1 MAVVVLT
8 VAAGAQAEE
17 LPVTAPMEVQQPAAQ
32 AVAPSEAGGEATAP
46 LAADMPSPPVAEAFR
61 DCLQRDPEGR
71 FLGWLDSQHCIISS
85 RTAATAQWFDGL
97 FGSWYGP
104 EEAKVRLR
112 VIVSERW
119 DENLGLHAGNSIR
132 ASAIL
137 PNAKRR
143 IKLVVGDDEDLLHRG
158 QDLVN
163 SLPGVSST
171 SAAIRWFPD
180 IFSHVKYT
188 FDLGVHSSP
197 DIYTRVRARRMW
209 HLGDDSVLHFT
220 ETLKYGVNDKTRSTT
235 QLDAERALDDKTAFL
250 LSNALYYWER
260 EPDPVGLRWA
270 QNWVILHRVSQKRS
284 VSYGFIFEGVQQP
297 DWHLES
303 KGVFALY
310 RQSFWRPWLYAEI
323 EPHLTRRKD
332 TAWEAVPSVILRLE
346 AQFGF

>member
-1 MAVVVLT
+1 MSVVGNT
-8 VAAGAQAEE
+8 RSAGWVAAILIAVGGLARAEE
-17 LPVTAPMEVQQPAAQ
+17 APVVFPDGEQPVTSSAPVDAVGETTPPAATDIPQ
-32 AVAPSEAGGEATAP
+32 
-46 LAADMPSPPVAEAFR
+46 PPVTEAFR

-71 FLGWLDSQHCIISS
+71 FLGWLDSRHCIISS

-97 FGSWYGP
+97 FGNWYGP

-119 DENLGLHAGNSIR
+119 DEKLGLSAGNSIR

-188 FDLGVHSSP
+188 FDLGV
-197 DIYTRVRARRMW
+197 
-209 HLGDDSVLHFT
+209 
-220 ETLKYGVNDKTRSTT
+220 
-235 QLDAERALDDKTAFL
+235 
-250 LSNALYYWER
+250 
-260 EPDPVGLRWA
+260 
-270 QNWVILHRVSQKRS
+270 
-284 VSYGFIFEGVQQP
+284 
-297 DWHLES
+297 
-303 KGVFALY
+303 
-310 RQSFWRPWLYAEI
+310 
-323 EPHLTRRKD
+323 
-332 TAWEAVPSVILRLE
+332 
-346 AQFGF
+346 

>member
-1 MAVVVLT
+1 MAEVSIA
-8 VAAGAQAEE
+8 VAGLARAEE
-17 LPVTAPMEVQQPAAQ
+17 APVMVPDRVQAVTSSALVQFDPAVDAAPPAVTEIPQPA
-32 AVAPSEAGGEATAP
+32 VTETS
-46 LAADMPSPPVAEAFR
+46 R

-171 SAAIRWFPD
+171 SAAIRWFPE

-209 HLGDDSVLHFT
+209 QLGDDSVLHFT

-270 QNWVILHRVSQKRS
+270 QNWVILHRISTKRS
-284 VSYGFIFEGVQQP
+284 LSYGFIFEGVQQP

-310 RQSFWRPWLYAEI
+310 RQNFWRPWLYAEI